1 MTQPQAGMDALL
13 RRIDE
18 LESRNAMRDLVTD
31 YCRGFDSLNFDR
43 FLSIWWED
51 CVWDIG
57 PPFGKFEGHAGIQR
71 AVKEVLWPVWRESH
85 HLTSNLKVEF
95 IDPDTATGVCD
106 VDCMGALRDNSVQM
120 ISATYTDRFTRR
132 KGVWKIAHRGV
143 VIHYFNPI
151 PGAVMTPPPAPK

>member
-1 MTQPQAGMDALL
+1 MSEPQTSTESLL
-13 RRIDE
+13 CRIDE

-31 YCRGFDSLNFDR
+31 YCRGFDTVNFER
-43 FLSIWWED
+43 FLAIWWDD

-57 PPFGKFEGHAGIQR
+57 PPFGRFEGHPGIHR

-95 IDPDTATGVCD
+95 LDADTADGVCD

-120 ISATYTDRFTRR
+120 ISATYTDRFERR
-132 KGVWKIAHRGV
+132 QGVWIIKRRGV

-151 PGAVMTPPPAPK
+151 PGAAMTPPLTK